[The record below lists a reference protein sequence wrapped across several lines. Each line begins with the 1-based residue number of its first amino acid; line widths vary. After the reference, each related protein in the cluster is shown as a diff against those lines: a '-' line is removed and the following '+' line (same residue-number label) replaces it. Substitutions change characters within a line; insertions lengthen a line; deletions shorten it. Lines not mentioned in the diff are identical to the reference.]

1 MEQHVCITGA
11 NRGIGA
17 GFARAYLQAGAT
29 VYGGVRSTDKAEVK
43 ELQERYP
50 QRFFPFQIDVAD
62 TESVRAAFEGLQS
75 STGRIDIL
83 INNAGIAKEPN
94 EQKLGDISEADI
106 LEVFN
111 VNTIGPLRCVQAALP
126 LLRGSRSSKVVF
138 ISSSAA
144 SISGQGGGRGVPYC
158 VSKGALNMLAKL
170 LYFHLKDEGIASAAI
185 HPGWVQ
191 TDMGGAEASLTVDE
205 SVASMLRVIDELD
218 FDTPN
223 YIDYRGEV
231 LQY

>member
-29 VYGGVRSTDKAEVK
+29 VYGGVRSTEKPQIE
-43 ELQERYP
+43 ELRA
-50 QRFFPFQIDVAD
+50 RFPRQFIPFQVDVAD
-62 TESVRAAFEGLQS
+62 TGSVRKAFEELRGS
-75 STGRIDIL
+75 ADRIDIL

-94 EQKLGDISEADI
+94 EQKLADISEEDI

-111 VNTIGPLRCVQAALP
+111 VNTLGPLRCVQAAAP
-126 LLRGSRSSKVVF
+126 LLRTSQAPKVVF

-191 TDMGGAEASLTVDE
+191 TDMGGSQASLTVDE
-205 SVASMLRVIDELD
+205 SVASMLQVIDQLD
-218 FDTPN
+218 YNTPN
-223 YIDYRGEV
+223 YIDYRGDTM
-231 LQY
+231 QY

>member
-1 MEQHVCITGA
+1 MAQHVCITGA

-17 GFARAYLQAGAT
+17 GFVRAYLQAGAT
-29 VYGGVRSTDKAEVK
+29 VYGGVRSIRTPEV
-43 ELQERYP
+43 EQLRERFP
-50 QRFFPFQIDVAD
+50 QRFIPFQIDVAD
-62 TESVRAAFEGLQS
+62 TTSVQKAFEQLQRS
-75 STGRIDIL
+75 ADRIDIL

-94 EQKLGDISEADI
+94 EQKLSDISEADI

-111 VNTIGPLRCVQAALP
+111 VNTIGPLRCVQAAIS
-126 LLRGSRSSKVVF
+126 LLRNSQTPRVIF

-170 LYFHLKDEGIASAAI
+170 LYFHLKDEGITSAAI

-191 TDMGGAEASLTVDE
+191 TDMGGSQASLTVDE
-205 SVASMLRVIDELD
+205 SVASMLQVIENLD
-218 FDTPN
+218 YNSPN
-223 YIDYRGEV
+223 YIDYRGEA

>member
-1 MEQHVCITGA
+1 MAQHVCITGA

-17 GFARAYLQAGAT
+17 GFVRAYLQAGAT
-29 VYGGVRSTDKAEVK
+29 VYGGVRSIDKPEVAQ
-43 ELQERYP
+43 LQER
-50 QRFFPFQIDVAD
+50 FPDQFIPFRIDVAD
-62 TESVRAAFEGLQS
+62 TESVQKGFQQLQGY
-75 STGRIDIL
+75 TDRIDIL
-83 INNAGIAKEPN
+83 INNAGVAKEPN
-94 EQKLGDISEADI
+94 EQMLSDISEADI

-111 VNTIGPLRCVQAALP
+111 VNTLGPLRCVQTALS
-126 LLRGSRSSKVVF
+126 LLRNSRAAKVIF

-170 LYFHLKDEGIASAAI
+170 LYFHLKDEGVASAAI

-191 TDMGGAEASLTVDE
+191 TDMGGSQASLTVDE
-205 SVASMLRVIDELD
+205 SVASMLQVINKLD
-218 FDTPN
+218 YHTPN
-223 YIDYRGEV
+223 YIDYRGEA

>member
-1 MEQHVCITGA
+1 VAQHVCITGA

-17 GFARAYLQAGAT
+17 GFVRAYLQAGAT
-29 VYGGVRSTDKAEVK
+29 VYGGVRSIRKPEV
-43 ELQERYP
+43 EQLQERFP
-50 QRFFPFQIDVAD
+50 QRFVPFQIDVAN
-62 TESVRAAFEGLQS
+62 TGSVQKGFEQLGA
-75 STGRIDIL
+75 TTDRIDIL
-83 INNAGIAKEPN
+83 INNAGMAKEPN
-94 EQKLGDISEADI
+94 EQKLSDISEADI

-111 VNTIGPLRCVQAALP
+111 VNTLGPLRCVQTALP
-126 LLRGSRSSKVVF
+126 LLRNSQEAKVIF

-170 LYFHLKDEGIASAAI
+170 LYFHLKDEGVASAAI

-191 TDMGGAEASLTVDE
+191 TDMGGSQANLTVDE
-205 SVASMLRVIDELD
+205 SVASMLQVIDKLNYN
-218 FDTPN
+218 TPN
-223 YIDYRGEV
+223 YIDYRGEA